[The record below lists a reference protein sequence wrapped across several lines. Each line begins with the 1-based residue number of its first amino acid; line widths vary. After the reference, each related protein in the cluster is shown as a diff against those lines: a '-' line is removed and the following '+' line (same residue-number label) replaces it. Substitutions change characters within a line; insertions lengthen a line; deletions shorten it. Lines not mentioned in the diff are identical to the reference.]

1 MNLRLR
7 LCSGRAKPGF
17 TLIELLVVIAIIAI
31 LAGMLLPALSQAK
44 ARAAS
49 TKCLSNLR
57 QIGIGVALYAGENG
71 ETLPQSSHQR
81 ASWIGSLGAYG
92 LTNVFHC
99 PTDTNR
105 VRLTSFA
112 LNDFLTTRPFG
123 GGGVDFS
130 KLTSIASP
138 PQTLHVGEARGD
150 FEGADHFHFASE
162 WSNGLSTNAFADQV
176 AVLRHR
182 GGANHLFADAH
193 VEFLRWASASR
204 LLQLPGSRFV
214 RPDGGGTGTT
224 P

>member
-1 MNLRLR
+1 MNSCLRR
-7 LCSGRAKPGF
+7 APGWGRAGF

-57 QIGIGVALYAGENG
+57 QIGIGVSLYAGENG

-81 ASWIGSLGAYG
+81 ASWIGSLGGYG
-92 LTNVFHC
+92 LTNVFRC

-112 LNDFLTTRPFG
+112 LNDFLTARPFG

-130 KLTSIASP
+130 KLTSLASP

-150 FEGADHFHFASE
+150 FEGSDHFHFAAE
-162 WSNGLSTNAFADQV
+162 WSGGLQTNDFASQV
-176 AVLRHR
+176 DVLRHR
-182 GGANHLFADAH
+182 GGANYLFADAH
-193 VEFLRWASASR
+193 VEFLRWVSASR

-214 RPDGGGTGTT
+214 RPDGGGAGTT